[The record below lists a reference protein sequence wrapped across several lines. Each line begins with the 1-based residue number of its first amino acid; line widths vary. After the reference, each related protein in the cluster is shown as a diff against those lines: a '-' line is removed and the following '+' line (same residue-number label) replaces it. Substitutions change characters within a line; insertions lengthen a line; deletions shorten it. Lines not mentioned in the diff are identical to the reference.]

1 MIDAGIVRVVVQD
14 ARRRRG
20 MRDVA
25 AAAGVSVST
34 VANVLNNPAVVAEA
48 TRSRVE
54 AAMDAIG
61 FVRSAAARQLR
72 GLPSRLVGSITLDQ
86 SNPFYAELNRGIEDH
101 LDEAGC
107 MLLACSTDLSPDKEL
122 RALRLLEEQSPR
134 GVIITPT
141 GEQPQRLTAVSSRGT
156 PVVLLDARQAGT
168 DLCAV
173 AVDHEL
179 GGRLAGEHLIGLGHR
194 RIAFVTAGPDIEPV
208 RQRRDGLAA
217 ASRGRDRRQER
228 AADLVELRMA
238 PAGFAEGTDAVI
250 SAMLDRA
257 DPPTAAVCVNDV
269 VALALIRGL
278 EARGLRVP
286 GDLSVVGYDDLPFAA
301 HVRPALTTIAR
312 PIRELGRV
320 AAELLLSE
328 DAAGHRHQELVFR
341 PRLVVRSTTGPIG

>member
-1 MIDAGIVRVVVQD
+1 MVQD

-34 VANVLNNPAVVAEA
+34 VANVLNNPGVVAEA
-48 TRSRVE
+48 TRARVE
-54 AAMDAIG
+54 AAMDTVG
-61 FVRSAAARQLR
+61 FVRSAPARQLR

-86 SNPFYAELNRGIEDH
+86 SHPFYAELNRGIEDH

-107 MLLACSTDLSPDKEL
+107 MLLACSTDLRPDKEL

-168 DLCAV
+168 GLCAV

-217 ASRGRDRRQER
+217 ASRDAG
-228 AADLVELRMA
+228 LVELRMA

-250 SAMLDRA
+250 SALLDRA

-301 HVRPALTTIAR
+301 HVRPALTTVAR

-328 DAAGHRHQELVFR
+328 DAAGHRHQELVFT
-341 PRLVVRSTTGPIG
+341 PELVIRSTTGPIG